1 MTVSSDSSVG
11 GAAQTP
17 KHNATKQHIRGSSL
31 LLSGRFISLAVNF
44 AVQIVT
50 VRALA
55 KADYGAFAYAL
66 AVVSFGSTL
75 VVFGM
80 DKAISRFVPIY
91 EERKDYDRM
100 FGSILMMIGSIVA
113 LGAGLVLLTVMF
125 ADLINAQFVKDPHVT
140 ALIVILIS
148 LSPLLAMDSLLGSML
163 TIFSGPRG
171 VFLRR
176 FLLNPGLKLAVVV
189 SVWVVHGDA
198 TMMALGYLLAGV
210 LGIVVYAIVL
220 WSVMRKEGLFEYFSW
235 HTIKFPFR
243 EIFGFS
249 APLLTT
255 DLVFMLRTFMVVAIL
270 QYFYSSTDV
279 AAFRAVLPVAGLNML
294 VYETFTFL
302 YMPGASRLFA
312 RNDFAGISD
321 LYWQSATWI
330 AIASFPVFAV
340 TFALSQAMTLMLFG
354 ERYAEAGI
362 LLAVLSLGFYVNAA
376 LGFNAFT
383 LRVYGKVRVI
393 VFIDI
398 LVVIASLAMC
408 LLLIPR
414 YGALGAAIAASATLI
429 IHNILNQ
436 AGLGLTTNI
445 AVFDWHYLRTYVSI
459 IIGSAALLLVQAL
472 AAPPVYVSF
481 VLAGIV
487 SLLLIYINRD
497 VLDVAHTFPE
507 LLRLPFMRHLLAQ
520 PKPPLAVE
528 E

>member
-1 MTVSSDSSVG
+1 MTASSDSSVG